1 MRQECIIDM
10 EKISIII
17 PVYKQQKSIQNDIK
31 SIISALSTLSIPF
44 EVIPVIDGE
53 FDDSRR
59 EALKVKDKRVRVV
72 GYKTNRGKGHA
83 VRYGFSYATGNI
95 IGFMDAGGDLKASAL
110 PHMITQFLYKQ
121 ADVVIGSKRH
131 PDSKVIYPWIR
142 KIYSWG
148 YQKIVKLLFGLDV
161 TDTQVGMKI
170 YRRKLLEDV
179 LPRLLVKK
187 FAFDIEI
194 LAVAYH
200 LGYRQIF
207 ESPVEITLNMGSSSI
222 LPIKMLPVIYNM
234 LNDTLAVFYRLRIL
248 HYYDD
253 ASKRKWRFDPELN
266 FRINIG

>member
-1 MRQECIIDM
+1 MR
-10 EKISIII
+10 KFSLII
-17 PVYKQQKSIQNDIK
+17 PVYKQEETIARDIEAV
-31 SIISALSTLSIPF
+31 IEALETLSTPF

-53 FDDSRR
+53 LDNSRV
-59 EALKVKDKRVRVV
+59 EAQKVKDKRVLVV
-72 GYKTNRGKGHA
+72 GYHTNHGKGYA
-83 VRYGFSYATGNI
+83 VRYGFAHATGEV
-95 IGFMDAGGDLKASAL
+95 IGFMDAGGDLKTTAL
-110 PHMITQFLYKQ
+110 PLMITQFLYQK

-179 LPRLLVKK
+179 LPRLLVKQ
-187 FAFDIEI
+187 FAFDIEM

-200 LGYRQIF
+200 LGYRKIY
-207 ESPVEITLNMGSSSI
+207 ESPVEITLNLSSSSI
-222 LPIKMLPVIYNM
+222 IPMEMFPVIYNM
-234 LNDTLAVFYRLRIL
+234 LHDTLAVFYRLRIL
-248 HYYDD
+248 HYYDE